1 MLYIRGVFIFRIPWY
16 CCRMEKRHII
26 TICGGLGSG
35 KSTTAKRVAQALSF
49 EHFSGGDF
57 MRKIASQKGIS
68 LAELSSIAEGDPE
81 VDKEI
86 DRSQK
91 EFMDANDNFV
101 IDSRLGWYW
110 APNSFKVFL
119 SVDPRIS
126 AERVFADLQ
135 AKKSERNEEVS
146 GVLETIDEL
155 QKKQA
160 ERLESERLRYKEY
173 YGIENH
179 FDPKNF
185 DLVIDTAQNDI
196 PTVERLI
203 IEGYKKWLA

>member
-1 MLYIRGVFIFRIPWY
+1 MWFLFYPVLWY
-16 CCRMEKRHII
+16 CGTMQKRHII
-26 TICGGLGSG
+26 TICGVLGSG
-35 KSTTAKRVAQALSF
+35 KSTSAKRVAQALSF
-49 EHFSGGDF
+49 THFSGGDF
-57 MRKIASQKGIS
+57 MRALASKKGIS
-68 LAELSSIAEGDPE
+68 IGELNTIAENDAE

-110 APNSFKVFL
+110 APDSFKVFL
-119 SVDPRIS
+119 TVDPRIS

-135 AKKSERNEEVS
+135 AKKAERSEEVS
-146 GVLETIDEL
+146 GVLETIEDL

-185 DLVIDTAQNDI
+185 DLVIDTAHNDI

>member
-1 MLYIRGVFIFRIPWY
+1 
-16 CCRMEKRHII
+16 
-26 TICGGLGSG
+26 
-35 KSTTAKRVAQALSF
+35 
-49 EHFSGGDF
+49 
-57 MRKIASQKGIS
+57 MRKIANEKGIS